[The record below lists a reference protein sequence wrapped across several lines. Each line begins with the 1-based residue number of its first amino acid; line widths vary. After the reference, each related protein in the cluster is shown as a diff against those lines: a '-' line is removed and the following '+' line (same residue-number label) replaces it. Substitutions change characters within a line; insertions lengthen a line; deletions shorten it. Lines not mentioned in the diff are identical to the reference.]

1 MQRLINFLVGLTIG
15 MAIGSAIAAL
25 LAPQSGTETRERM
38 GARVQ
43 QVLGEARRA
52 AEATRAEAHIR
63 LAEIKAG
70 QVDS

>member
-1 MQRLINFLVGLTIG
+1 MKRLINFLAGVAIG
-15 MAIGSAIAAL
+15 MVIGGATAAL
-25 LAPQSGTETRERM
+25 LAPQPGTETREQLR
-38 GARVQ
+38 ARGQ
-43 QVLGEARRA
+43 EVLEEARRA

>member
-25 LAPQSGTETRERM
+25 LAPQSGTETREQLC
-38 GARVQ
+38 ARVQ
-43 QVLGEARRA
+43 EVLGEARRA
-52 AEATRAEAHIR
+52 AEVTRAEAHIR

>member
-1 MQRLINFLVGLTIG
+1 MKRLINFLAGFAIG
-15 MAIGSAIAAL
+15 MVIGSATAAL
-25 LAPQSGTETRERM
+25 LAPQAGTKTREQLR
-38 GARVQ
+38 ARVQ
-43 QVLGEARRA
+43 EVLEEARRA